1 MTDHSMSD
9 KIINLKPPRVVRRR
23 EGLRITNPRLAKA
36 KGVLKAAEAT
46 AAAQLWDSAVSR
58 AYYASFHAAVVYLQE
73 TRSGRPPKSG
83 RWSHDYVQMRF
94 RQCVGAP
101 EGKLVR
107 RLYQARTV
115 ADYQMR
121 KMNEKDAEIAIE
133 NAKAVLDFVKK
144 SVGSP
149 TTTTGAKGVT

>member
-1 MTDHSMSD
+1 M
-9 KIINLKPPRVVRRR
+9 
-23 EGLRITNPRLAKA
+23 
-36 KGVLKAAEAT
+36 
-46 AAAQLWDSAVSR
+46 
-58 AYYASFHAAVVYLQE
+58 
-73 TRSGRPPKSG
+73 
-83 RWSHDYVQMRF
+83 
-94 RQCVGAP
+94 GAP